1 MVIVGKS
8 KMNCFF
14 PPLSFWNCWSCDL
27 PFLFSTIVELYI
39 HKTKQK
45 INASYITGELI
56 KDFQNSFWQIMQ
68 KHSK

>member
-8 KMNCFF
+8 KMNFF
-14 PPLSFWNCWSCDL
+14 SPNEL
-27 PFLFSTIVELYI
+27 PKSLKSGLTYLFTTIVELYI

-45 INASYITGELI
+45 INANYITGELI

>member
-14 PPLSFWNCWSCDL
+14 PPLGFWNRWSRDL
-27 PFLFSTIVELYI
+27 PFVELYI

-45 INASYITGELI
+45 INASYITGELT
-56 KDFQNSFWQIMQ
+56 KDFQNSFWHIMQ